1 MDTQHP
7 WQPVPVIPKAGLPA
21 GEQRQGASADPN
33 HAFGQPRRN
42 PLKRVGSAIAVIAV
56 AIFKFFAQLKGLLL
70 LAPKLKV
77 LTLAGSALVS
87 VAAYALFWGW
97 QFAVGFVALL
107 FVHEMGH
114 VLQLRREGLRSS
126 APFFIPFLGAMIK
139 ADLGKGNALIEAKVG
154 LAGPVLGTLGAAAC
168 VPIYL
173 ATNNKLFLALA
184 YVGFLLNLFN
194 LLPMLPLDGGRAMAA
209 VSPWVWLVGFAAL
222 IPIAFLLHG
231 PFIFL
236 IVVLGGLETWRRW
249 RAHRSG
255 SPEQAAYY
263 RVAGRHRVAV
273 AATYL
278 GLIAVLAVGMELTY
292 VARTIS

>member
-7 WQPVPVIPKAGLPA
+7 WPAPVASNPAIPSA
-21 GEQRQGASADPN
+21 EQRAGASADPGQ
-33 HAFGQPRRN
+33 AFGQPRRN
-42 PLKRVGSAIAVIAV
+42 PLKRVGSGIAVVAA
-56 AIFKFFAQLKGLLL
+56 AIFKFFAQIKGLLL

-231 PFIFL
+231 PFVFV
-236 IVVLGGLETWRRW
+236 IVVLGGMETWRRW
-249 RAHRSG
+249 RARRSG
-255 SPEQAAYY
+255 SLEQAAYY
-263 RVAGRHRVAV
+263 RVAGRHRVMV

-278 GLIAVLAVGMELTY
+278 GLVAVLAVGMELTY